1 MPATLTLTDALAD
14 QLAAAV
20 ERGVPFEIAAQAASI
35 PIRTVYGWLE
45 IAAKGFRTDGATV
58 SDESK
63 LIIER
68 FGQRI
73 ATARARFEAKQLESI
88 AQAGQQVNAKTG
100 LTDWRA
106 PAWILNNHPQYRA
119 RYRQE
124 RVQQIE
130 HSGAVHHE
138 HTLAQQADDDQLR
151 AWSLL
156 ELPASGESGG

>member
-1 MPATLTLTDALAD
+1 MPASLTLTDALAD

-20 ERGVPFEIAAQAASI
+20 ERGVPFETASQAAGI
-35 PIRTVYGWLE
+35 PARTVYGWLE
-45 IAAKGFRTDGATV
+45 IASKGYRTDGATV
-58 SDESK
+58 SPESK
-63 LIIER
+63 TVIER

-73 ATARARFEAKQLESI
+73 ATARARFEARQLESI
-88 AQAGQQVNAKTG
+88 ARAGEQVNAKTG

-130 HSGAVHHE
+130 HSGSVHHE
-138 HTLAQQADDDQLR
+138 HKLAEAANDDQLR
-151 AWSLL
+151 AWAML
-156 ELPASGESGG
+156 ELPAPQP